1 MHYKRFTSQ
10 EMLDD
15 IVMNANSAGYVKYID
30 GGYEIDINKP
40 VMGAVYNINWL
51 NQRMAEASVNGTYNI
66 LVKLEVEKTT
76 TNKLTGEQTI
86 DRLNSGKTTLRI
98 KNRNLFN
105 ID

>member
-1 MHYKRFTSQ
+1 
-10 EMLDD
+10 
-15 IVMNANSAGYVKYID
+15 
-30 GGYEIDINKP
+30 
-40 VMGAVYNINWL
+40 
-51 NQRMAEASVNGTYNI
+51 MAEASVNGTYNI